1 MPVKIL
7 AFAGSTGTRSLNKK
21 LVGHA
26 AQLARL
32 QGAEVRLIDL
42 KSYPLPLYDSDLER
56 ESGVPDNA
64 LAIRTLM
71 VESEGIL
78 VSCPE
83 YNSAISGVL
92 KNTIDW
98 VSRPVPDQAALAA
111 FTGKTVALLAA
122 SPGRLGGIRTLA
134 SVRSILSSLGMIV
147 VPKQY
152 CLGLANAAFDDN
164 DTLIDESAHRG
175 VCAVVEQLIEV
186 TESLGGL

>member
-7 AFAGSTGTRSLNKK
+7 AFAGSTGTLSLNKR
-21 LVGHA
+21 LVSHA
-26 AQLARL
+26 AQFAQQL
-32 QGAEVRLIDL
+32 GAEVNLIDL
-42 KSYPLPLYDSDLER
+42 KNFPLPLYDSDLER
-56 ESGVPDNA
+56 ESGVPENA
-64 LAIRTLM
+64 LAIRAM
-71 VESEGIL
+71 MIESDGIL

-98 VSRPVPDQAALAA
+98 VSRPVPDQSALAA
-111 FTGKTVALLAA
+111 FTGKTAALLAA
-122 SPGRLGGIRTLA
+122 SPGKLGGIRTLA

-152 CLGLANAAFDDN
+152 GLGSAASAFDEN

-175 VCAVVEQLIEV
+175 VSAVVEQLIHV
-186 TESLGGL
+186 TEGLNS